1 LASGSKIYNIQNPI
15 ILWKDSDYDSIMT
28 FFSLVLWQF
37 TDLNILT
44 IAWTPKEDAH
54 LVGDTEDGEVDE
66 DTLSDEQHEEF
77 VLVEEHVREWIQQ
90 IVETNPEWAIEELKF
105 RTLNGLWQEFSAK
118 DYETR
123 LEFVKARMARL

>member
-1 LASGSKIYNIQNPI
+1 
-15 ILWKDSDYDSIMT
+15 MT

-44 IAWTPKEDAH
+44 IAWTPKEDTH

-90 IVETNPEWAIEELKF
+90 IVETNPEWPIEELKF
-105 RTLNGLWQEFSAK
+105 RTLNGLLQEIVAK
-118 DYETR
+118 KDEAR
-123 LEFVKARMARL
+123 LEFAKARMASL